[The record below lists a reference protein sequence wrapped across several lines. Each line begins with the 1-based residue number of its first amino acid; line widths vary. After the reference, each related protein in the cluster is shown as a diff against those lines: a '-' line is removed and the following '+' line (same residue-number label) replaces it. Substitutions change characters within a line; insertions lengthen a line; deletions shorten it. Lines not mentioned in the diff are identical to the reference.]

1 MRQHAIPQNV
11 LDVEFKL
18 FTKFTLKEF
27 AYLSIGVGF
36 GGLMIYLTVSQI
48 IPGILGVP
56 VALIS
61 SGIGIIMGLVPINDQ
76 DADKFIQSYISAI
89 NNPTQRTWLNKQ
101 MKEER
106 AKPMLKPGEDGK
118 LVHKDDKAKR
128 KKIIGG
134 VGSDTISGEQQEQ
147 IPEEEQKNEPKD
159 MFEEAIDAIS
169 TTKPLNPEE
178 IIITDENITQ
188 YQFSVKGLENLPGN
202 INVWLCT
209 KDYLPIPNVISYL
222 RNQDM
227 KVVYA
232 NKTGPNGYFL
242 TNKVWEPGR
251 YIIDFQHPQYK
262 FPKVEIIINNVNN
275 RLPIKINAI

>member
-18 FTKFTLKEF
+18 FTRFTLKEF

-36 GGLMIYLTVSQI
+36 GGLMIYLVVSQI
-48 IPGILGVP
+48 IPAILGVP
-56 VALIS
+56 VALVS
-61 SGIGIIMGLVPINDQ
+61 SGIGIIMGLVPINEQ

-89 NNPTQRTWLNKQ
+89 NTPTQRTWLNKQ

-106 AKPMLKPGEDGK
+106 AKPMLKPTEDGT
-118 LVHKDDKAKR
+118 LVHKDDKAKK

-134 VGSDTISGEQQEQ
+134 TGSDTITTESQEQ
-147 IPEEEQKNEPKD
+147 TETNEPKD
-159 MFEEAIDAIS
+159 MFEEAINVN
-169 TTKPLNPEE
+169 TPTLKPEE
-178 IIITDENITQ
+178 ITITDDNISK

-202 INVWLCT
+202 INIWLCT

-222 RNQDM
+222 RNSDM
-227 KVVYA
+227 KIVYA

-242 TNKVWEPGR
+242 TNKVWEPGN
-251 YIIDFQHPQYK
+251 YTIDFQHPQYK